1 MKRSIFLVLFCSPA
15 FVFAQAVKSSQSVPQ
30 DLSITGEPPMLGIYW
45 ARGLEPYTRVREA
58 NKRASRKSPLM
69 IYHGGKILPAA
80 VTQSIFWGT
89 SWASYTGDKR
99 HCTPPLRQN
108 P

>member
-15 FVFAQAVKSSQSVPQ
+15 FVFAQALKSSQSVPQ

-58 NKRASRKSPLM
+58 SKRGGHKSPLM
-69 IYHGGKILPAA
+69 TYHGGENPA
-80 VTQSIFWGT
+80 S
-89 SWASYTGDKR
+89 SSYTEHLLGDE
-99 HCTPPLRQN
+99 LG
-108 P
+108 